1 MGGVRVRP
9 HRGLKSGAAP
19 LHRRRRLGQARRRS
33 RDSAARLHAL
43 HHVRRARAGER
54 GAHARGGGSVL
65 RAAGHAHR
73 IPPGRKWQ
81 AHRHQA
87 RAVGMHRLPA
97 RRDPRLCEREPGAGL
112 LSGHARQA
120 AAGDDGLR
128 RRQAV
133 PAPRRTSPGEV
144 MRRVF
149 AAFALVVFGQGVSA
163 QSFPSKP
170 IRLIAPFAAGGA
182 LDLIARGVGA
192 KLSESTGQPVVVE
205 NRAGA
210 SGAIGSEFVAKSAP
224 DGYTLLLGATTT
236 HGINPAFNPK
246 SLPYDAVKDF
256 TAVSLV
262 ATIPHALIVNARLPV
277 SSVQDL
283 VRLGKTRSLNYG
295 SAGNG
300 SPHHLAAELFKSLT
314 GIEAVH
320 VPYKGSGPA
329 LADLMAGNLD
339 FISVE
344 YTAAE
349 PHVKSGKLKALAL
362 ATRER
367 VA

>member
-1 MGGVRVRP
+1 M
-9 HRGLKSGAAP
+9 
-19 LHRRRRLGQARRRS
+19 RRL
-33 RDSAARLHAL
+33 LVLAL
-43 HHVRRARAGER
+43 LF
-54 GAHARGGGSVL
+54 GAQL
-65 RAAGHAHR
+65 
-73 IPPGRKWQ
+73 
-81 AHRHQA
+81 
-87 RAVGMHRLPA
+87 
-97 RRDPRLCEREPGAGL
+97 
-112 LSGHARQA
+112 
-120 AAGDDGLR
+120 
-128 RRQAV
+128 
-133 PAPRRTSPGEV
+133 
-144 MRRVF
+144 
-149 AAFALVVFGQGVSA
+149 ALA
-163 QSFPSKP
+163 QSYPSKP
-170 IRLIAPFAAGGA
+170 IRLVAPFAPGGA
-182 LDLIARGVGA
+182 LDLIARGLGA
-192 KLSESTGQPVVVE
+192 KVSESTGQPVIVE

-210 SGAIGSEFVAKSAP
+210 SGAIGCEFVANSPP

-262 ATIPHALIVNARLPV
+262 ATIPHALVVNPRLPV
-277 SSVQDL
+277 DSVQDL

-339 FISVE
+339 FVSVE

-349 PHVKSGKLKALAL
+349 PHVKNGKLKALAL
-362 ATRER
+362 ATGER
-367 VA
+367 VAGIDLPTVAEGGYPGFEVTSWYAIFRPAGMPHDVTQKLAAEIRKAVSETDLRERLKGLGTTPIGSTPQALAAYQRSDIERWARVVKTARLKPEQ